1 MEGISQVSN
10 SIAMA
15 SPSLG
20 GAASAPSAGF
30 SSSAPTAQSAVQQE
44 GASLNEKAVKQI
56 VQEGNQALKAQ
67 GANQTVSF
75 GYEAKLGQMFVQIR
89 DGATGSVVGE
99 FPSRDV
105 RASRIAMREMIGL
118 LLDKQG

>member
-15 SPSLG
+15 SSPLG
-20 GAASAPSAGF
+20 GASASISAGF
-30 SSSAPTAQSAVQQE
+30 SSSSASEKPVVQPE
-44 GASLNEKAVKQI
+44 GSVLNEKVVRQM

-67 GANQTVSF
+67 GVKQVVSF
-75 GYEAKLGQMFVQIR
+75 GYEAKLGELFVQIR
-89 DGATGSVVGE
+89 DGVTGSVVGE

-105 RASRIAMREMIGL
+105 RASRIAMREMVGL
-118 LLDKQG
+118 ILDKQG

>member
-20 GAASAPSAGF
+20 GTAASLTAGF
-30 SSSAPTAQSAVQQE
+30 SSSPSIAQPTAQQE
-44 GASLNEKAVKQI
+44 GASLNKKAVKQI

-105 RASRIAMREMIGL
+105 RASKIAMREMIGL